1 MWYLIAGIGW
11 VFLRTIQKK
20 PILPDFLA
28 KFVGGHDGIHP
39 AFQNGAVLVP
49 TAGGIVAVPA
59 DTPVMHPTV
68 AAAQGLLSANAAQSL
83 SMALARADTDGASL
97 MGALSA
103 ATSGN
108 WGMFD
113 RSGGGSPDYY
123 VDGLGI
129 PRSNSMSRRWRAR

>member
-1 MWYLIAGIGW
+1 MWYLIAGLGW
-11 VFLRTIQKK
+11 VFLRVKQGK
-20 PILPDFLA
+20 PILPDFLG
-28 KFVGGHDGIHP
+28 KFFMKDGIHP

-68 AAAQGLLSANAAQSL
+68 AAAAGLLSANATQSL
-83 SMALARADTDGASL
+83 AMALDRAAIDNQSL
-97 MGALSA
+97 VSA
-103 ATSGN
+103 MTSGN

-123 VDGLGI
+123 VDELGM
-129 PRSNSMSRRWRAR
+129 PRSNSMSRRWKAR